1 MDLTPLPTLLSIN
14 NLTISRKMF
23 PSSRIVKKD
32 HYHLSSSLPRHH
44 QMIVRRSQDLP
55 SYSICGNLNP
65 QSQLRQDDGCV
76 PVYPPEPPPA
86 HQISPSLTPASPLA
100 HRLCLSAR

>member
-32 HYHLSSSLPRHH
+32 HYHLSSSLPHHH

-65 QSQLRQDDGCV
+65 QSQLGQDVSRCILLN
-76 PVYPPEPPPA
+76 PLQP
-86 HQISPSLTPASPLA
+86 ISLSLTPASPLA
-100 HRLCLSAR
+100 HRLRLSAR